1 MANPV
6 VKMTKPV
13 QDLKSLALVSR
24 QSSGPLPTL
33 ANVSVGLAFV
43 GSSSGPVQL
52 TCTEWNLSTSRPQ
65 LVLIQPRQNQ
75 FTDNQVTNFPD
86 QFATQVMATES
97 DRIVI
102 LITRVDPSGEGQGWS
117 QDLELDIFVVE

>member
-43 GSSSGPVQL
+43 GSSLGPVQL

-75 FTDNQVTNFPD
+75 FTDNQVTNFPTSSRPKSWP
-86 QFATQVMATES
+86 QSLIVLSSSLPELILVVKARAGH
-97 DRIVI
+97 RI
-102 LITRVDPSGEGQGWS
+102 
-117 QDLELDIFVVE
+117 